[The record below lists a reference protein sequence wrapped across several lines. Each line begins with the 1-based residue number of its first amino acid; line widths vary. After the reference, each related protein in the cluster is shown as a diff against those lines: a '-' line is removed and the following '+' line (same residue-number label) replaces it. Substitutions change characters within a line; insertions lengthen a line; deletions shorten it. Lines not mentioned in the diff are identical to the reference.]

1 MLWQIKFDPRGDP
14 RNKKTYDPEYGC
26 KHVNVLSGGESH
38 LPEEEEFLFVPYSV
52 FRVKSCTWVRA
63 AFIRLWHASRIP
75 PTHSVPPP
83 NTPRA
88 HPLSQFDSSGRAGKT
103 ERGAPSHYARSS
115 S

>member
-1 MLWQIKFDPRGDP
+1 MQGDKKWPSSVLWQIKFDPRGDP

-63 AFIRLWHASRIP
+63 AFIRLWHASRTP
-75 PTHSVPPP
+75 LTQRAAAEHTQSTPFVPV
-83 NTPRA
+83 
-88 HPLSQFDSSGRAGKT
+88 
-103 ERGAPSHYARSS
+103 
-115 S
+115 